1 MDMTRLYKAIPYR
14 IRPYRPIDP
23 TEPGPVIDRKEA
35 TVDSIDAVD
44 SVDPANV
51 YSVEEA
57 APRAVYE
64 AVDSVE

>member
-1 MDMTRLYKAIPYR
+1 MDMTRLYRAIPYRIRPYR

-44 SVDPANV
+44 SVNPANCLLLKKQHHFFH
-51 YSVEEA
+51 SI
-57 APRAVYE
+57 
-64 AVDSVE
+64 